1 MSSVSVSCFL
11 FGPFLA
17 TDMSISSIA
26 SIRSKRMQATIAE
39 DPMEMRIIEKMK
51 SSGGRMKKKAFLN
64 AFREWTRNDR
74 DKERFRSLIK
84 KLITRADDAI
94 EGQVLVLKSFYS

>member
-1 MSSVSVSCFL
+1 M
-11 FGPFLA
+11 
-17 TDMSISSIA
+17 IA
-26 SIRSKRMQATIAE
+26 SIRSKRMQAARAA
-39 DPMEMRIIEKMK
+39 DPMEIRIIEKMK

-64 AFREWTRNDR
+64 AFREWIRNDR

-94 EGQVLVLKSFYS
+94 EGEVLVLKSFYS

>member
-1 MSSVSVSCFL
+1 MPRL
-11 FGPFLA
+11 IL
-17 TDMSISSIA
+17 TDDPLLCLLA
-26 SIRSKRMQATIAE
+26 SIRSKRVQAIRDTN
-39 DPMEMRIIEKMK
+39 PMELKIIEKMQ

-74 DKERFRSLIK
+74 DKERFRFFIK

-94 EGQVLVLKSFYS
+94 EGEVLVLKSFYT